1 MPRAVPPV
9 TDEDNR
15 FFWDGVADG
24 QLRIQRCA
32 DCGRFR
38 HPPGPMCP
46 ECLSLE
52 WETVTSSGR
61 GSIYSWVVSHH
72 PTEPDTEPR
81 IVVLV
86 ELEEGVRLVA
96 NLQGLP
102 WGEVRNDLPV
112 EVFFADVDGVRLPQF
127 RVRLGE
133 DT

>member
-1 MPRAVPPV
+1 
-9 TDEDNR
+9 
-15 FFWDGVADG
+15 
-24 QLRIQRCA
+24 
-32 DCGRFR
+32 
-38 HPPGPMCP
+38 MCP

-52 WETVTSSGR
+52 WEAVTSSGR

-102 WGEVRNDLPV
+102 WGQVRNDLPV

-127 RVRLGE
+127 RARPGE
-133 DT
+133 DA